1 MFSGTSIRQGA
12 NQMVSSKIVAWL
24 DKSGDM
30 IKVVFVKYIVIHLLY
45 YTACLRK
52 QYDDKDLI

>member
-1 MFSGTSIRQGA
+1 MFSGSSIRQGA

-45 YTACLRK
+45 YNILT
-52 QYDDKDLI
+52 I